1 MEEEE
6 EAWRKLGIW
15 TGGAVDRQEVGHH
28 SSAILNFVDSVSA
41 DQRQKMIKR
50 YDPGDVPIQT
60 LNGNSSFCLRTST
73 TKNKIKV

>member
-28 SSAILNFVDSVSA
+28 SSAILDFVGSVKTK
-41 DQRQKMIKR
+41 DDKKR
-50 YDPGDVPIQT
+50 
-60 LNGNSSFCLRTST
+60 SW
-73 TKNKIKV
+73 